1 MKKKHKKFDRKEILQ
16 IFTNE
21 QSKFDPEISWLILSF
36 AGIVGSGHYSMFFW
50 VFVS

>member
-1 MKKKHKKFDRKEILQ
+1 MKKKRKKFDRREIVK

-21 QSKFDPEISWLILSF
+21 QSIFDPEISWLILSF

-50 VFVS
+50 VHMS